1 MKHYLKV
8 ILPLAAIAVS
18 LSFLSSM
25 ESSPCVS
32 DLLLQNV
39 EALATNERPV
49 NTDCYGTGSV
59 DCPINSTKV
68 KRVVQS
74 LM

>member
-49 NTDCYGTGSV
+49 NTDCYGIGSV